1 MDHYPHENPN
11 TRGLGFFQSRGG
23 LQRQSGMSGRTY
35 KPEKLS
41 APQKEGTMAP
51 TKKGLRLDVQK
62 PKTEDTTLDSTQ
74 VTDG

>member
-1 MDHYPHENPN
+1 MDHYAQENAN
-11 TRGLGFFQSRGG
+11 TKGLGHFQSRGG
-23 LQRQSGMSGRTY
+23 LQRQSGMAGRTY

-51 TKKGLRLDVQK
+51 TKKGLRLDVKK
-62 PKTEDTTLDSTQ
+62 PQTEDTTLDSTQ